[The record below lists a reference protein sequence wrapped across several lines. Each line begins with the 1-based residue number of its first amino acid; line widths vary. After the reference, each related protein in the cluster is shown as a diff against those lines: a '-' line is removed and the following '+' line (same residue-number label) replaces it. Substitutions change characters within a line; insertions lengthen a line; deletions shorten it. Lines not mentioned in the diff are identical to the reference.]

1 MACLLLSVGN
11 MPPTSAA
18 VASTAGVDGRGAVA
32 GVMSA
37 AATDDTGILP
47 KLPLLS
53 AGDRKIVHFAKL
65 YQRAQDDDAFESL
78 ADLGEE
84 LAAVARQR
92 RKSAAE
98 SAAAGAASPSAASS
112 SSSLHAAASWA
123 GADAT
128 ANPNRLLYAP
138 DQLQL
143 LLTTRENPGES
154 AADHLPQASNKGADA
169 KGKPMVRF
177 IATSSSPFVNAL
189 NAESA
194 NHLRQ
199 ELEQDQRDELYN
211 KVQQIPWEDSILW
224 GVDSASKDKDRGG
237 GTQGESIVETEDG
250 GTPLGPTGRDRDSGT
265 SGFQSQRGNATT
277 SQSVYGASGYDRSRL
292 VSGGGGALSSSSFSQ
307 QRQPTTASSSTMC
320 QRTKSSS
327 GRTEPPVIP
336 SASQGNESF
345 DMTKPRNYRWE
356 IEYASNKKAA
366 SAKAA
371 GNTSATTGSAVKKG
385 AKVVANL
392 PCPLNKD
399 LQNDSWIDAIGWS
412 STHDMPESKLVL
424 DDNDSVLIFSV
435 PEMEDIRPTLR
446 IPERKLGAAEQRLE
460 QLDKQR
466 REKKQRIDEVMGR
479 LEFGEET
486 AEGRLGTE
494 GGGKKSKDT
503 RVVKNIGLV
512 HHSLPAIKLSLTK
525 PELPKTKLR
534 DFHRPRGK
542 FKINERLQF
551 TPPPNVTLTQKEESA
566 MITQIKKSSDLNP
579 TAGGKL
585 ILVEYTEQ
593 NPPMLSN
600 PGMAARILH
609 YWRPPEDDDM
619 MGIGKKKTKKTKAKP
634 PDMKMGQVITLGDH
648 DESPFVGD
656 IPPGRV
662 VTSLNSKLFKVPIFS
677 HKAAAPFASKA
688 DSRNSGEYELF
699 LLCRSVS
706 KGKKGGA
713 IGGQAK
719 TTVHVMEMPELFVA
733 GQVEPQIEVPAPNS
747 RSANDF
753 IRPYMSFHILRLF
766 KKASDGERLKIEDIA
781 RAFPNQSGTAIRK
794 RMKEVATFERGGNDS
809 GWWKKK
815 AASQLTSEEE
825 IRASIPPESVC
836 LYESMMSGHRRLLD
850 IGLTKLFTPAGVNGA
865 INHLLKR
872 LELRKQSLSA
882 KLIEPLTLERRAK
895 EKADEEL
902 WKSDAMIRK
911 LETDIQVARYID
923 EQLQLTPWNL
933 TNNYVECHLQG
944 KGSGMLKLGGIG
956 DPTGRGEG
964 FSFVRVP
971 QSRAKKKE
979 GEEEAAAGGNAS
991 AEAAAV
997 QKAVAAVTGTTAD
1010 LRKLKMKEAG
1020 DVLRN
1025 LGLAEADIKKLRRW
1039 DRIHMVR
1046 ELSSRATA
1054 HGVAGSL
1061 SKFARGARK
1070 SLSAQQQEYRKKCD
1084 VIYERQMDVLSST
1097 KTTFSSDEESEGDDD
1112 LDEWEKDIEAG
1123 ITGGNEMEKIAK
1135 RGPKNLFAKDG
1146 GGLNRSKEVLR
1157 EREDAVEL
1165 RRLMEE
1171 MKEDSGPASTVRR
1184 PDVDASKLRN
1194 QLRASGIKEGS
1205 AVAGAAFGSTSH
1217 PGGFAASRGGSVISS
1232 AIATPTDH
1240 MSRSSSPT
1248 HGRSAA
1254 SLRSEPSSATKKVP
1268 GRKVLKRTTRMIEE
1282 DGTESVKIEFIVDDR
1297 QIGRFKAMQQRKERQ
1312 MKTEERNMLR
1322 KRKRMLALEDDSGSQ
1337 SLLDKAKKRKQLQEE
1352 LKQLQITEE
1361 QNKGYQEMLQ
1371 KQGEEGVL
1379 GGTPQKGVIRCTQCG
1394 QAGHMRTNRS
1404 CPLYMADEVRS
1415 SSSKKASAV
1424 SDSSGYE
1431 DNTTPLKLKVK
1442 RIAMPSS
1449 SAGEDQSGSEKITV
1463 NLSELRE
1470 GARKHHAEKKRKRL
1484 QEVKDQAEL
1493 YKRPY
1498 MNNVVKQSRSRMPV
1512 EHLKSN
1518 LENVVSKLLDMP
1530 ESELFRAAVD
1540 RALVKDYYLIIKQPM
1555 DLGTIKRK
1563 VDEQAY
1569 DSMREFIKDL
1579 ELIVSN
1585 SKAYNGE
1592 PARSLITTNA
1602 VRVLKRAQEELTT
1615 LNAEGGVSVSASQQ

>member
-1 MACLLLSVGN
+1 N
-11 MPPTSAA
+11 
-18 VASTAGVDGRGAVA
+18 
-32 GVMSA
+32 
-37 AATDDTGILP
+37 
-47 KLPLLS
+47 
-53 AGDRKIVHFAKL
+53 
-65 YQRAQDDDAFESL
+65 
-78 ADLGEE
+78 
-84 LAAVARQR
+84 
-92 RKSAAE
+92 
-98 SAAAGAASPSAASS
+98 AAAGAASPSAVSS
-112 SSSLHAAASWA
+112 SSASWA

-154 AADHLPQASNKGADA
+154 AADHLPQDSGKGADA

-189 NAESA
+189 NVESA

-199 ELEQDQRDELYN
+199 ALEQDQRDELYN

-224 GVDSASKDKDRGG
+224 GVDFASKDKDRAGG
-237 GTQGESIVETEDG
+237 SAQGESIVETEDG
-250 GTPLGPTGRDRDSGT
+250 VNPTDPTGRSGT
-265 SGFQSQRGNATT
+265 SGFQGQRGT
-277 SQSVYGASGYDRSRL
+277 VYEAPGYDRAGS
-292 VSGGGGALSSSSFSQ
+292 SAGASSSSSFGQ
-307 QRQPTTASSSTMC
+307 QRQPTNAASSSSTY

-327 GRTEPPVIP
+327 GRSEHPFIP
-336 SASQGNESF
+336 SLGQVSENF

-356 IEYASNKKAA
+356 IPDN
-366 SAKAA
+366 SARKAA
-371 GNTSATTGSAVKKG
+371 GNSASSTAATGSAVKKDPK
-385 AKVVANL
+385 AVMASL

-479 LEFGEET
+479 LEFG
-486 AEGRLGTE
+486 AEAAADSLGTE
-494 GGGKKSKDT
+494 GDGKKNKDT

-566 MITQIKKSSDLNP
+566 MIAQIKKSSDLNP

-609 YWRPPEDDDM
+609 YWRPPEDDDVL
-619 MGIGKKKTKKTKAKP
+619 GIAKKKAKKTKPKP
-634 PDMKMGQVITLGDH
+634 PDMKTGKVITLGDH

-688 DSRNSGEYELF
+688 DSRGSGEYELF

-902 WKSDAMIRK
+902 WKSDPMIRK

-979 GEEEAAAGGNAS
+979 GEEETAAGGSAS

-1205 AVAGAAFGSTSH
+1205 VGGALGSTSR
-1217 PGGFAASRGGSVISS
+1217 PGGFAASRGGSVLSS
-1232 AIATPTDH
+1232 ALATPIDH
-1240 MSRSSSPT
+1240 LSRSSSPT
-1248 HGRSAA
+1248 HGRSVAN
-1254 SLRSEPSSATKKVP
+1254 LRSEPSSATKKVP
-1268 GRKVLKRTTRMIEE
+1268 GRKVLKRTTRTIEE
-1282 DGTESVKIEFIVDDR
+1282 DGTETVKIEFIVDDR

-1404 CPLYMADEVRS
+1404 CPLYMADEVRG
-1415 SSSKKASAV
+1415 SSKKASAV

-1442 RIAMPSS
+1442 RIPMPSTS
-1449 SAGEDQSGSEKITV
+1449 EDQTGGEKITV

-1518 LENVVSKLLDMP
+1518 LENVVGKLLDMP
-1530 ESELFRAAVD
+1530 ESELFRVAVD

-1555 DLGTIKRK
+1555 DLGTIKTK
-1563 VDEQAY
+1563 VDDQAY

-1592 PARSLITTNA
+1592 PARSLITANA
-1602 VRVLKRAQEELTT
+1602 VKVLKRAQEELAT
-1615 LNAEGGVSVSASQQ
+1615 LNAEGGVSASQ

>member
-1 MACLLLSVGN
+1 MAGGDDD
-11 MPPTSAA
+11 A
-18 VASTAGVDGRGAVA
+18 RGA
-32 GVMSA
+32 SA
-37 AATDDTGILP
+37 SNATQAEDATGILP
-47 KLPLLS
+47 ELPLLS
-53 AGDRKIVHFAKL
+53 SRKRKIVHFAKL

-84 LAAVARQR
+84 LAAIARQR
-92 RKSAAE
+92 RKSAADV
-98 SAAAGAASPSAASS
+98 AFGAVSPSAASS
-112 SSSLHAAASWA
+112 LNAAASWA
-123 GADAT
+123 GADGAT

-143 LLTTRENPGES
+143 LLTTCENPGEKG
-154 AADHLPQASNKGADA
+154 AADHLPQASKSADA

-177 IATSSSPFVNAL
+177 IATSSSPFVTAL
-189 NAESA
+189 NVESA

-199 ELEQDQRDELYN
+199 ALEQDQRDELYN
-211 KVQQIPWEDSILW
+211 KVQQIPWEDNILW
-224 GVDSASKDKDRGG
+224 GLDFASKDKDASGG
-237 GTQGESIVETEDG
+237 AHGESIVETEDSNA
-250 GTPLGPTGRDRDSGT
+250 LDATGRARDGT
-265 SGFQSQRGNATT
+265 SGFQSQRGTI
-277 SQSVYGASGYDRSRL
+277 SQLAYGASDYDRNR
-292 VSGGGGALSSSSFSQ
+292 VTGGGAASTGSSFNQ
-307 QRQPTTASSSTMC
+307 QRQSTIASSSKPF
-320 QRTKSSS
+320 QRAKSST
-327 GRTEPPVIP
+327 GRTEATVIP
-336 SASQGNESF
+336 AISQTTESF

-356 IEYASNKKAA
+356 FEDDSNKKSA
-366 SAKAA
+366 SVKAA
-371 GNTSATTGSAVKKG
+371 GVVPGAGSSSTTTAAGSSGKKDAKATGR
-385 AKVVANL
+385 VAADL

-424 DDNDSVLIFSV
+424 DDNDSLLIFSV

-609 YWRPPEDDDM
+609 YWRPPEDNDSI
-619 MGIGKKKTKKTKAKP
+619 GIGKKKAKKVKPKP

-677 HKAAAPFASKA
+677 HKAAAPFAAKPE
-688 DSRNSGEYELF
+688 SRNSGEYELF

-815 AASQLTSEEE
+815 PASQLTSEEE

-882 KLIEPLTLERRAK
+882 KLIEPLNLERRAK

-902 WKSDAMIRK
+902 WKSDPMIRK

-1205 AVAGAAFGSTSH
+1205 VGATAGGSATFGSVSR

-1254 SLRSEPSSATKKVP
+1254 VSMRSEPSSATKKVP
-1268 GRKVLKRTTRMIEE
+1268 GRKVLKRTTRTIEE
-1282 DGTESVKIEFIVDDR
+1282 DGTETVKIEFIVDDR

-1322 KRKRMLALEDDSGSQ
+1322 KRKRMLALEDDSGGQ

-1371 KQGEEGVL
+1371 KQGEESVL

-1415 SSSKKASAV
+1415 TSSKKAAPAV

-1442 RIAMPSS
+1442 KMVVP
-1449 SAGEDQSGSEKITV
+1449 SAGDEQSGGGEKITV

-1470 GARKHHAEKKRKRL
+1470 GARKHHAEKTRKRL
-1484 QEVKDQAEL
+1484 QEVKEQAEL
-1493 YKRPY
+1493 YRRPY

-1518 LENVVSKLLDMP
+1518 LESVVGKLLDMP

-1540 RALVKDYYLIIKQPM
+1540 RALVKDYYLIIKHPM
-1555 DLGTIKRK
+1555 DLGSIKKK
-1563 VDEQAY
+1563 VDDQAY

-1592 PARSLITTNA
+1592 PARSLITANA
-1602 VRVLKRAQEELTT
+1602 VKVLKRAQEELAT
-1615 LNAEGGVSVSASQQ
+1615 LSAEGGVPASQQ